1 MVSEQKIKK
10 LLSKLQ
16 SPLHIDY
23 ISEQVLEMNKLQ
35 TREILA
41 YLVEERIIEELE
53 NKYCKLKTYE
63 N

>member
-1 MVSEQKIKK
+1 MVSEEKLKK
-10 LLSKLQ
+10 LLAKLQ
-16 SPLHIDY
+16 SPLHLDY

-41 YLVEERIIEELE
+41 YLIDERVVVELE
-53 NKYCKLKTYE
+53 NKYYKLKTYE

>member
-41 YLVEERIIEELE
+41 YLIDERVVVELE
-53 NKYCKLKTYE
+53 NKYYKLKTYE